1 MNLEWQWLAD
11 DIVELVDLDA
21 LVLKA
26 VVLRRNDGMW
36 SPMTW
41 NRFAF
46 ETYHTAADDLQA
58 ARATLSA
65 VLRMEL
71 PEIPAPPVRS

>member
-1 MNLEWQWLAD
+1 MNLEWQRLSADLA
-11 DIVELVDLDA
+11 ELVDRDA

-26 VVLRRNDGMW
+26 IVTRRDDGMW
-36 SPMTW
+36 RPMTW
-41 NRFAF
+41 NGFGF

-65 VLRMEL
+65 VLRVDV
-71 PEIPAPPVRS
+71 PEIPAWEER